1 MMEFR
6 EEKDAF
12 GSMSVRKD
20 CLYGIHTM
28 RAIDNFP
35 KSGLPRY
42 FYLYKA
48 LAQVKQAAA
57 ATNLE
62 FGYLPGDIG
71 EAIIKA
77 AAEMA
82 DGNHFEYFMA
92 DALQGGAGTSSNMN
106 INEIT
111 ANRAGQI
118 LSGEGSTGS
127 VSIDP
132 LEHVNL
138 HQSTNDV
145 YPTAVKIAIYYF
157 LNDLEE
163 AVNELQ
169 QSLQEKEGEFSDVV
183 KTGRT
188 ELMPAV
194 PTTLGREFS
203 AYADAVTRDRWRIF
217 KCRERIRQV
226 NLGGTAI
233 GTGITA
239 PRRYILK
246 VTQRLRE
253 ITGIPLSRAENLH
266 DATQNHDQIAEVFGM
281 IKTLALNLEKCAGDL
296 RYMASIGEIELPGV
310 QAGSSI
316 MPGKFNP
323 VIPEMISSVSK
334 KIMGNEL
341 TASLAISSGELEL
354 NAFLP
359 IVAQTILESLDL
371 LVQGIKLLNHKCIKG
386 IRCVREICEKGL
398 LDSPASTALLLPG
411 IGYSKASAVAKYM
424 AQNKVNLNDAVKD
437 MGIMAPED
445 LERLITPE
453 NICSLGYQDE

>member
-1 MMEFR
+1 MEFR
-6 EEKDAF
+6 EEIDAL
-12 GSMSVRKD
+12 GSMRISAD
-20 CLYGIHTM
+20 HLYGIHTQ
-28 RAIDNFP
+28 RAIENFP

-42 FYLYKA
+42 MYLYRA
-48 LAQVKQAAA
+48 LAQVKHAAA

-62 FGYLPGDIG
+62 YGYLPRDIG
-71 EAIIKA
+71 DAVISASI
-77 AAEMA
+77 EMTE
-82 DGNHFEYFMA
+82 GKHFEHFMV
-92 DALQGGAGTSSNMN
+92 DALQGGAGTSTNMN
-106 INEIT
+106 INEII
-111 ANRAGQI
+111 ARRGDQI
-118 LSGEGSTGS
+118 RSLKNPVTGS
-127 VSIDP
+127 AIDP
-132 LEHVNL
+132 IEHVNL

-145 YPTAVKIAIYYF
+145 YPTAMRIAIYYF
-157 LNDLEE
+157 LKDLERE
-163 AVNELQ
+163 VNELQ
-169 QSLQEKEGEFSDVV
+169 QTIQAKEKEFSDVV

-217 KCRERIRQV
+217 KCQERVRQI

-246 VTQRLRE
+246 VSQRLRE

-281 IKTLALNLEKCAGDL
+281 IKTLALNMEKIAGDL
-296 RYMASIGEIELPGV
+296 RYMASIGEVELPAV
-310 QAGSSI
+310 QAGSSV
-316 MPGKFNP
+316 MPGKYNP

-334 KIMGNEL
+334 KVMGNEL

-359 IVAQTILESLDL
+359 VVTQTILESMDL
-371 LVQGIKLLNHKCIKG
+371 LVQGIGLLNHKCVKG
-386 IRCVREICEKGL
+386 IGCNREICKKNL
-398 LDSPASTALLLPG
+398 LNSPTSTTLLIPRT
-411 IGYSKASAVAKYM
+411 GYSKASAAARYM
-424 AQNKVNLNDAVKD
+424 SENNASLKDAVTA
-437 MGIMAPED
+437 MSLMPEKE

-453 NICSLGYQDE
+453 NICALGYIDE